1 MQQTMYSIADVG
13 LEAFRRFA
21 DICAD
26 AETQGRTI
34 DYSAILELDSEI
46 MATLASL
53 PDWLQVDKVPRSREM
68 AKARMGAVMVGDLYA
83 LPFSTH
89 HILIL
94 LHTRSAPRSGI
105 DCS

>member
-34 DYSAILELDSEI
+34 DYGAILELDGEI

-53 PDWLQVDKVPRSREM
+53 PDWLQVDKVPRNREM
-68 AKARMGAVMVGDLYA
+68 AKARMGAVMVGDLYSV
-83 LPFSTH
+83 FSTH
-89 HILIL
+89 YVLTL
-94 LHTRSAPRSGI
+94 LRTRSAPRSGI